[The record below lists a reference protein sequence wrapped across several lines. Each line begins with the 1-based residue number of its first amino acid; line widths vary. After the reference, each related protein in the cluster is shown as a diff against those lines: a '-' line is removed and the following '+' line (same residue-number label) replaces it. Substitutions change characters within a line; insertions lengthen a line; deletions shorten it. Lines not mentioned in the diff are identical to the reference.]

1 MKASTAETI
10 SMEKVVEKSSPS
22 AMERSNLGT
31 WFAGMDWG
39 FVLGEGRRGG
49 WGVIVY

>member
-22 AMERSNLGT
+22 AMERSKLGT

-39 FVLGEGRRGG
+39 FVCWVRVVEGGG
-49 WGVIVY
+49 G